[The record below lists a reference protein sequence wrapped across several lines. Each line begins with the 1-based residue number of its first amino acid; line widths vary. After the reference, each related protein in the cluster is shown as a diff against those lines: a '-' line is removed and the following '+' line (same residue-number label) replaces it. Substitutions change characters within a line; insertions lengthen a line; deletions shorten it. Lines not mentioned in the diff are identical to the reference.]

1 MSENLPSNSA
11 PPVATANARSTATP
25 NASSGKLLPFARR
38 WAILSG
44 AIAGLILRL
53 IFMGAPGER
62 YAPMGT
68 AFVAFVPLA
77 VGAIT
82 VYLAE
87 RIKRRTW
94 TYYLAAGAA
103 ATSFFVLGSLFIL
116 IEGLICAIVII
127 PVFAAYGA
135 LGALIMGAICRMTDW
150 PTHAAYGFVAL
161 PLLLGAIPSESLE
174 ETSLRT
180 AKQSVVIDAKTAL
193 VWQQLLNTP
202 AIEAN
207 EMHKGWM
214 YRIGVPLPQSATTQ
228 TSERELV
235 RTITMGKG
243 IRFDQVSIDWSPE
256 KHVRWTYRFDKN
268 SFPKGALDDH
278 VTIGGRYFD
287 VIDTVY
293 TLEALPNGKTR
304 LSTSMSYRVTTEF
317 NWYANPVGDLLV
329 ENFEKVALE
338 MYKKRAE
345 SVAIAR

>member
-1 MSENLPSNSA
+1 MSENPLSNAA
-11 PPVATANARSTATP
+11 PAATTVNV
-25 NASSGKLLPFARR
+25 SSGRLLPFARR

-44 AIAGLILRL
+44 ALAGLILRL
-53 IFMGAPGER
+53 IFMGKPGGL
-62 YAPMGT
+62 YAPMST
-68 AFVAFVPLA
+68 AFVSFVPLA

-87 RIKRRTW
+87 RTKRRTW
-94 TYYLAAGAA
+94 TYYVAAGVVANC
-103 ATSFFVLGSLFIL
+103 FFVLGSLLIL

-127 PVFAAYGA
+127 PVFSAYGA
-135 LGALIMGAICRMTDW
+135 LGALIMGAVCRMTNW
-150 PTHAAYGFVAL
+150 PKHAAYGFVAL
-161 PLLLGAIPSESLE
+161 PLLLGVIPSDGLE
-174 ETSLRT
+174 ETSLRVT
-180 AKQSVVIDAKTAL
+180 KQSVVINAKPHL

-207 EMHKGWM
+207 EMREGWM

-228 TSERELV
+228 SSGRELV

-243 IRFDQVSIDWSPE
+243 IRFDQVSADWIPE

-278 VTIGGRYFD
+278 VTIGGHYFD

-293 TLEALPNGKTR
+293 TLEAMPHGQTR
-304 LSTSMSYRVTTEF
+304 LSTSMSYRITTEF

-329 ENFEKVALE
+329 KNFEKVALV

-345 SVAIAR
+345 SFVAAQ